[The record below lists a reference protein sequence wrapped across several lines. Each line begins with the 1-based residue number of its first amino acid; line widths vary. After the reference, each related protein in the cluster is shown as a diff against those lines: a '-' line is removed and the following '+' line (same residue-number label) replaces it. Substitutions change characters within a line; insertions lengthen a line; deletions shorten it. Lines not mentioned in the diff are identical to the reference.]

1 MLRGKAIDKLKKGLL
16 PEGVAGDTGKLRGK
30 SYADIARLFE
40 EELKQPVSP
49 RSVRHYV
56 KMLERQY
63 PDIQGPVR
71 GRPAAS
77 VAAPDIFDWW
87 SSEFLRLT
95 GMSASRLYRQMNTIA
110 GLPVSK
116 ATFHNHLKRI
126 SQEPLVI
133 DQPSKAALSHRC
145 RLRVHM
151 LVLEVE
157 RAKNYWVVLAGYEQI
172 TGFLNLKLF
181 DVYVQ
186 HGDHASRP
194 KPKGRPKKMPEG
206 PAQATIYLHDGHED
220 RVKLSNQLLQDFYDD
235 TLKRLGLPLHRLWF
249 SSGIEVDSDA
259 LQALRSEAP
268 ALQIERDSAP
278 LQTRVYRMPATALTL
293 AELVKMAAE
302 YVNRHN
308 KVFAQSAVDD
318 MKTKVQRK
326 LDAFKQRRWSQIDK
340 RRRKTK
346 AVENRLANFYSNDRL
361 VKGPLKALYCKPTRI
376 GAELT

>member
-1 MLRGKAIDKLKKGLL
+1 MLCGKALDKLKKGLL
-16 PEGVAGDTGKLRGK
+16 PEGVGGTGKLRGK

-63 PDIQGPVR
+63 ADIQGPSR
-71 GRPAAS
+71 GRPTAS
-77 VAAPDIFDWW
+77 VAAPNILDWW

-95 GMSASRLYRQMNTIA
+95 GMSASRLYRHMNTIA

-126 SQEPLVI
+126 SQQAPII
-133 DQPSKAALSHRC
+133 DRPSKAALSHRC

-151 LVLEVE
+151 VVVEVE

-181 DVYVQ
+181 DVYAE
-186 HGDHASRP
+186 HADHASRP
-194 KPKGRPKKMPEG
+194 KSKGRPKKMPEG
-206 PAQATIYLHDGHED
+206 PAQATIYLHDGPED
-220 RVKLSNQLLQDFYDD
+220 RVKLSDQLLQDFYDD
-235 TLKRLGLPLHRLWF
+235 TLKRLDLPLNRLWF
-249 SSGIEVDSDA
+249 SSAIEADSDV
-259 LQALRSEAP
+259 LQALRAEAP
-268 ALQIERDSAP
+268 ALQIERESTP
-278 LQTRVYRMPATALTL
+278 LQTRVHRMPATSLTL
-293 AELVKMAAE
+293 AELVKLTAE

-308 KVFAQSAVDD
+308 TAFAQSAVDD

-346 AVENRLANFYSNDRL
+346 AVENWLADFYSNDRL
-361 VKGPLKALYCKPTRI
+361 VKGTLKTFYGKPVRV
-376 GAELT
+376 GAQLK